1 MSDLDL
7 DAARPH
13 MTALADTLRN
23 AGVIHTPQWADAFAA
38 VPRHHFVPTWFEQ
51 EINAKGITVWRQQR
65 ARTDD
70 KHLAAAYRDVTLV
83 TALDPSTAEQVDDTA
98 WTGFPVSSST
108 LPSLMAAMLE
118 DLTVHKGHRVLEI
131 GTGTGY
137 NTALLC
143 ARLGDRLVHSIDVD
157 PALTDTA
164 RTRLQQLGHTPHLA
178 SGDGQ
183 KGILEADRFDGI
195 IATCSVPAIPEAWI
209 EQARPGAIILTDV
222 ALGIA
227 GGLVR
232 LGVDEHHRAIGH
244 FTATA
249 GSFMPARTDAHVYP
263 QAHRPERAPQTDTRP
278 TALTA
283 ADIQAHYPLKLV
295 LAFHLPETELVYHL
309 DDITGA
315 TGIQLQRSDGAWARV
330 PFTGDRTVTYGG
342 SPDLWKQAEAAWRW
356 WNTRGRPTQDNF
368 GYGREANGNAS
379 VWYIPD
385 GTRWHLNTH

>member
-1 MSDLDL
+1 M
-7 DAARPH
+7 
-13 MTALADTLRN
+13 
-23 AGVIHTPQWADAFAA
+23 
-38 VPRHHFVPTWFEQ
+38 
-51 EINAKGITVWRQQR
+51 
-65 ARTDD
+65 
-70 KHLAAAYRDVTLV
+70 
-83 TALDPSTAEQVDDTA
+83 
-98 WTGFPVSSST
+98 
-108 LPSLMAAMLE
+108 
-118 DLTVHKGHRVLEI
+118 
-131 GTGTGY
+131 
-137 NTALLC
+137 
-143 ARLGDRLVHSIDVD
+143 HSIDVD

-178 SGDGQ
+178 AGDGQ
-183 KGILEADRFDGI
+183 KGIPEADRFDRI

-263 QAHRPERAPQTDTRP
+263 QAHRPERAPQADTRP